1 MQKVKDIAYSILVI
15 GFLLFAGSGMLEAVV
30 LRLLERLGL

>member
-15 GFLLFAGSGMLEAVV
+15 GFLLFAGSGMLEGCMLA
-30 LRLLERLGL
+30 LLERLGL